1 MILMGL
7 LEGKNILIMGIRNKW
22 SIAWGIAKCCYDQG
36 ANLIFTYKSSH
47 EKQPALDLISEFS
60 GEHLVLQCDVEKE
73 EEVNATFET
82 IKNEYKELHGIV
94 HCIAHAQKEDLKK
107 DFLETSKDGYAKA
120 MDITSYSL
128 ILVAKHAKNLMPEGG
143 SIVTISYYGASK
155 VMPGYNLMGAAKA
168 ALEANVRYL
177 ANEIGPIG
185 IRVNSISSGP
195 IKTISSRDINDFN
208 SMLEIVQK
216 KSPLKKPVTPAEIG
230 DSTVFL
236 LSDLARGITGSNLY
250 VDNGYHIMG
259 I

>member
-1 MILMGL
+1 MGL

-22 SIAWGIAKCCYDQG
+22 SIAWGIAKSCDAQG
-36 ANLIFTYKSSH
+36 AKLIFTYR
-47 EKQPALDLISEFS
+47 
-60 GEHLVLQCDVEKE
+60 GERERESVEE
-73 EEVNATFET
+73 LLRDFPGCRAYACNVENEDEVDELFD
-82 IKNEYKELHGIV
+82 KLKKEYKSLDGIV

-107 DFLETSKDGYAKA
+107 DFLETSKEGYSHAL
-120 MDITSYSL
+120 DVTSYSL
-128 ILVAKHAKNLMPEGG
+128 ILVAKHAKNLMPNGG

-195 IKTISSRDINDFN
+195 IKTISSREINDFN
-208 SMLEIVQK
+208 SMLEIIEK
-216 KSPLKKPVTPAEIG
+216 KSPLKKSVTPAEIG
-230 DSTVFL
+230 DSAVFL
-236 LSDLARGITGSNLY
+236 LSELSRGITGTNLY

>member
-1 MILMGL
+1 MRL

-22 SIAWGIAKCCYDQG
+22 SIAWGIAKCCNDQG
-36 ANLIFTYKSSH
+36 ANLIFTYKSERERDSVI
-47 EKQPALDLISEFS
+47 ELISEFD
-60 GEHLVLQCDVEKE
+60 GKHTALQCDVENE
-73 EEVNATFET
+73 DEIDSIFNT
-82 IKNEYKELHGIV
+82 IKKEYKELHGIV
-94 HCIAHAQKEDLKK
+94 HCIAYAQKEDLKK

-120 MDITSYSL
+120 MDVTSYSL
-128 ILVAKHAKNLMPEGG
+128 ILIAKHSKNLMIDGG

-195 IKTISSRDINDFN
+195 IKTISSREINDFN
-208 SMLEIVQK
+208 NMLEIVQK

-230 DSTVFL
+230 DATVFL

>member
-1 MILMGL
+1 MGL
-7 LEGKNILIMGIRNKW
+7 LENKNVLIMGIRNKW
-22 SIAWGIAKCCYDQG
+22 SIAWGIAQSCTAQG
-36 ANLIFTYKSSH
+36 ARLIFTYRGDR
-47 EKQPALDLISEFS
+47 EKKEVDELIKDLPNAQAFPCNVENEGEVYEFF
-60 GEHLVLQCDVEKE
+60 EMIEKE
-73 EEVNATFET
+73 YKT
-82 IKNEYKELHGIV
+82 IDGIV

-107 DFLETSKDGYAKA
+107 DFLETSKVGYSHAL
-120 MDITSYSL
+120 DVTSYSL
-128 ILVAKHAKNLMPEGG
+128 ILVAKHAKNLMPDGG

-195 IKTISSRDINDFN
+195 IKTISSREINDFN
-208 SMLEIVQK
+208 NMLEIVEK
-216 KSPLKKPVTPAEIG
+216 KSPLKKSVTPAEIG

-236 LSDLARGITGSNLY
+236 LSDLSRGITGSNLY

>member
-1 MILMGL
+1 MGL
-7 LEGKNILIMGIRNKW
+7 LEGKNILVMGIRNKW
-22 SIAWGIAKCCYDQG
+22 SIAWGIAKSCDAQG
-36 ANLIFTYKSSH
+36 AKLIFTYR
-47 EKQPALDLISEFS
+47 
-60 GEHLVLQCDVEKE
+60 GERERESVEE
-73 EEVNATFET
+73 LLRDFPGCRAYACNVENEDEVDELFDK
-82 IKNEYKELHGIV
+82 IKKEYKSLDGIV

-107 DFLETSKDGYAKA
+107 DFLETSKEGYSHAL
-120 MDITSYSL
+120 DVTSYSL
-128 ILVAKHAKNLMPEGG
+128 ILVAKHAKNLMPNGG

-195 IKTISSRDINDFN
+195 IKTISSREINDFN
-208 SMLEIVQK
+208 SMLEIIEK
-216 KSPLKKPVTPAEIG
+216 KSPLKKSVTPAEIG
-230 DSTVFL
+230 DSAVFL
-236 LSDLARGITGSNLY
+236 LSELSRGITGTNLY

>member
-1 MILMGL
+1 MGL

-22 SIAWGIAKCCYDQG
+22 SIAWGIAKSCDAQG
-36 ANLIFTYKSSH
+36 AKLIFTYR
-47 EKQPALDLISEFS
+47 
-60 GEHLVLQCDVEKE
+60 GERERESVEE
-73 EEVNATFET
+73 LLRDFPGCRAYACNVENEDEVDELFDK
-82 IKNEYKELHGIV
+82 IKKEYKSLDGIV

-107 DFLETSKDGYAKA
+107 DFLETSKEGYSHAL
-120 MDITSYSL
+120 DVTSYSL
-128 ILVAKHAKNLMPEGG
+128 ILVAKHAKNLMPNGG

-195 IKTISSRDINDFN
+195 IKTISSREINDFN
-208 SMLEIVQK
+208 SMLEIIEK
-216 KSPLKKPVTPAEIG
+216 KSLLKKSVTPAEIG
-230 DSTVFL
+230 DSAVFL
-236 LSDLARGITGSNLY
+236 LSELSRGITGTNLY

>member
-1 MILMGL
+1 MGL

-22 SIAWGIAKCCYDQG
+22 SIAWGIAKCCHDQG
-36 ANLIFTYKSSH
+36 ANLIFTYKSER
-47 EKQPALDLISEFS
+47 EKDSVYELIEEFDGNTALE
-60 GEHLVLQCDVEKE
+60 CDVEDE
-73 EEVNATFET
+73 EAVDKTFEI
-82 IKNEYKELHGIV
+82 IKMQYKELHGIV

-107 DFLETSKDGYAKA
+107 DFLETSKAGYSHAL
-120 MDITSYSL
+120 DVTSYSL
-128 ILVAKHAKNLMPEGG
+128 ILVAKHAKNLMPDGG

-185 IRVNSISSGP
+185 IRVNSVSSGP
-195 IKTISSRDINDFN
+195 IKTISSREINDFN
-208 SMLEIVQK
+208 NMLEIIEK

-230 DSTVFL
+230 DATVFL

>member
-1 MILMGL
+1 MGL
-7 LEGKNILIMGIRNKW
+7 LENKTVLIMGIRNKW
-22 SIAWGIAKCCYDQG
+22 SIACGIARSCKEQG
-36 ANLIFTYKSSH
+36 ARLIFTYRGER
-47 EKQPALDLISEFS
+47 EKKEVEELITEFPDS
-60 GEHLVLQCDVEKE
+60 KAYPCNVENEGEVYEFFEMLEKE
-73 EEVNATFET
+73 
-82 IKNEYKELHGIV
+82 YKTVDGIV

-107 DFLETSKDGYAKA
+107 DFLETSKVGYSHAL
-120 MDITSYSL
+120 DVTSYSL
-128 ILVAKHAKNLMPEGG
+128 ILVAKHAKNLMPNGG

-177 ANEIGPIG
+177 ASEIGPIG

-195 IKTISSRDINDFN
+195 IKTISSREINDFN
-208 SMLEIVQK
+208 SMLEIVEK
-216 KSPLKKPVTPAEIG
+216 KSPLKRSVTPAEIG
-230 DSTVFL
+230 DSAVFL

>member
-1 MILMGL
+1 MGL

-22 SIAWGIAKCCYDQG
+22 SIAWGIAKSCDAQG
-36 ANLIFTYKSSH
+36 AKLIFTYR
-47 EKQPALDLISEFS
+47 
-60 GEHLVLQCDVEKE
+60 GERERESVEE
-73 EEVNATFET
+73 LLRDFPGCCAYACNVENEDEVDELFDK
-82 IKNEYKELHGIV
+82 IKKEYKSLDGIV

-107 DFLETSKDGYAKA
+107 DFLETSKEGYSHAL
-120 MDITSYSL
+120 DVTSYSL
-128 ILVAKHAKNLMPEGG
+128 ILVAKHAKNLMPNGG

-195 IKTISSRDINDFN
+195 IKTISSREINDFN
-208 SMLEIVQK
+208 SMLEIIEK
-216 KSPLKKPVTPAEIG
+216 KSPLKKSVTPAEIG
-230 DSTVFL
+230 DSAVFL
-236 LSDLARGITGSNLY
+236 LSELSRGITGTNLY

>member
-1 MILMGL
+1 MGL

-22 SIAWGIAKCCYDQG
+22 SIAWGIAKSCYDQG
-36 ANLIFTYKSSH
+36 ANLIFTYKSER
-47 EKQPALDLISEFS
+47 EKEFVMESLEDFHGHMALE
-60 GEHLVLQCDVEKE
+60 CDVENE
-73 EEVNATFET
+73 EEVSKTFEI
-82 IKNEYKELHGIV
+82 IKKEYKEIHGIV
-94 HCIAHAQKEDLKK
+94 HCIAHANKEDLKK
-107 DFLETSKDGYAKA
+107 DFLETSKAGYAHA
-120 MDITSYSL
+120 MDVTSYSL
-128 ILVAKHAKNLMPEGG
+128 ILIAKHARNLIADGG

-177 ANEIGPIG
+177 ASEMGPIG

-195 IKTISSRDINDFN
+195 IKTISSREINDFN
-208 SMLEIVQK
+208 TMLENFQK

-236 LSDLARGITGSNLY
+236 LSDLARGITGTNLY

>member
-1 MILMGL
+1 MGL

-22 SIAWGIAKCCYDQG
+22 SIAWGIAKSCDSQG
-36 ANLIFTYKSSH
+36 AKLIFTYR
-47 EKQPALDLISEFS
+47 
-60 GEHLVLQCDVEKE
+60 GERERESVEELLKDFPGCRAYACNVENE
-73 EEVNATFET
+73 EEVDELFA
-82 IKNEYKELHGIV
+82 KLKKEYKSLDGIV

-107 DFLETSKDGYAKA
+107 DFLETSKEGYSHAL
-120 MDITSYSL
+120 DVTSYSL
-128 ILVAKHAKNLMPEGG
+128 ILVAKHAKNLMPNGG

-195 IKTISSRDINDFN
+195 IKTISSREINDFN
-208 SMLEIVQK
+208 SMLEIVEK
-216 KSPLKKPVTPAEIG
+216 KSPLKKSVTPAEIG

-236 LSDLARGITGSNLY
+236 LSELSRGITGTNLY

>member
-1 MILMGL
+1 MGL

-22 SIAWGIAKCCYDQG
+22 SIAWGIAKCCHDQG
-36 ANLIFTYKSSH
+36 ANLIFTYKSER
-47 EKQPALDLISEFS
+47 EKDSVYELIEEFKGNVALE
-60 GEHLVLQCDVEKE
+60 CDVEDE
-73 EEVNATFET
+73 EAVNRTFEV
-82 IKNEYKELHGIV
+82 IKEKYKELHGIV

-107 DFLETSKDGYAKA
+107 DFLETSKVGYSHAL
-120 MDITSYSL
+120 DVTSYSL
-128 ILVAKHAKNLMPEGG
+128 ILVAKHAKNLMPDGG

-177 ANEIGPIG
+177 ASEIGPIG

-195 IKTISSRDINDFN
+195 IKTISSREINDFN
-208 SMLEIVQK
+208 NMLEIVEK
-216 KSPLKKPVTPAEIG
+216 KSPLKRPVTPAEIG
-230 DSTVFL
+230 DATVFL

>member
-1 MILMGL
+1 MGL

-22 SIAWGIAKCCYDQG
+22 SIAWGIAKSCYDQG
-36 ANLIFTYKSSH
+36 ANLIFTYKSER
-47 EKQPALDLISEFS
+47 EKEFVMESLEDFHGHTALE
-60 GEHLVLQCDVEKE
+60 CDVENE
-73 EEVNATFET
+73 EEVEKVFDK
-82 IKNEYKELHGIV
+82 IKKDYKKIHGIV

-107 DFLETSKDGYAKA
+107 DFLETSKDGYAHA
-120 MDITSYSL
+120 MDVSSYSL
-128 ILVAKHAKNLMPEGG
+128 ILIAKHAKNLMHDGG
-143 SIVTISYYGASK
+143 SILTISYYGASK

-177 ANEIGPIG
+177 ASEIGPIG

-195 IKTISSRDINDFN
+195 IKTISSREINDFN
-208 SMLEIVQK
+208 TMLENFQK
-216 KSPLKKPVTPAEIG
+216 KSPLKKPVTPSEIG
-230 DSTVFL
+230 DAAAFL

>member
-1 MILMGL
+1 MGL

-22 SIAWGIAKCCYDQG
+22 SIAWGIAKSCDAQG
-36 ANLIFTYKSSH
+36 AKLIFTYR
-47 EKQPALDLISEFS
+47 
-60 GEHLVLQCDVEKE
+60 GERERESVEE
-73 EEVNATFET
+73 LLRDFPGCRAYACNVENEDEVDELFD
-82 IKNEYKELHGIV
+82 KLKKEYKSLDGIV

-107 DFLETSKDGYAKA
+107 DFLETSKEGYSHAL
-120 MDITSYSL
+120 DVTSYSL
-128 ILVAKHAKNLMPEGG
+128 ILVAKHAKNLMPNGG

-195 IKTISSRDINDFN
+195 IKTISSREINDFN
-208 SMLEIVQK
+208 SMLEIVEK
-216 KSPLKKPVTPAEIG
+216 KSPLKKSVTPAEIG

-236 LSDLARGITGSNLY
+236 LSELSRGITGTNLY

>member
-1 MILMGL
+1 MGL

-22 SIAWGIAKCCYDQG
+22 SIAWGIAKCCHDQG
-36 ANLIFTYKSSH
+36 ANLIFTYKSER
-47 EKQPALDLISEFS
+47 EKDSVYELIQEFKGNTALE
-60 GEHLVLQCDVEKE
+60 CDVEDE
-73 EEVNATFET
+73 DAVNKTFEA
-82 IKNEYKELHGIV
+82 IKAQYKELHGIV

-107 DFLETSKDGYAKA
+107 DFLETSKAGYSHAL
-120 MDITSYSL
+120 DVTSYSL
-128 ILVAKHAKNLMPEGG
+128 ILVAKHAKNLMPDGG

-185 IRVNSISSGP
+185 IRVNSVSSGP
-195 IKTISSRDINDFN
+195 IKTISSREINDFN
-208 SMLEIVQK
+208 NMLEIVEK

-230 DSTVFL
+230 DATVFL

>member
-1 MILMGL
+1 MGL

-22 SIAWGIAKCCYDQG
+22 SIAWGIAKSCDAQG
-36 ANLIFTYKSSH
+36 AKLIFTYR
-47 EKQPALDLISEFS
+47 
-60 GEHLVLQCDVEKE
+60 GERERESVEELLRDFPGCHAYACNVENE
-73 EEVNATFET
+73 EEVNELFD
-82 IKNEYKELHGIV
+82 KLKKEYKSLDGIV

-107 DFLETSKDGYAKA
+107 DFLETSKEGYSHAL
-120 MDITSYSL
+120 DVTSYSL
-128 ILVAKHAKNLMPEGG
+128 ILVAKHAKNLMPNGG

-195 IKTISSRDINDFN
+195 IKTISSREINDFN
-208 SMLEIVQK
+208 SMLEIVEK
-216 KSPLKKPVTPAEIG
+216 KSPLKRSVTPAEIG

-236 LSDLARGITGSNLY
+236 LSELSRGITGTNLY

>member
-1 MILMGL
+1 MGL
-7 LEGKNILIMGIRNKW
+7 LEGKNILVMGIRNKW
-22 SIAWGIAKCCYDQG
+22 SIAWGIAKSCDAQG
-36 ANLIFTYKSSH
+36 AKLIFTYR
-47 EKQPALDLISEFS
+47 
-60 GEHLVLQCDVEKE
+60 GERERESVEE
-73 EEVNATFET
+73 LLRDFPGCRAYACNVENEDEVDELFDK
-82 IKNEYKELHGIV
+82 IKKEYKSLDGIV

-107 DFLETSKDGYAKA
+107 DFLETSKEGYSHAL
-120 MDITSYSL
+120 DVTSYSL
-128 ILVAKHAKNLMPEGG
+128 ILVAKHAKNLMPNGG

-195 IKTISSRDINDFN
+195 IKTISSREINDFN
-208 SMLEIVQK
+208 SMLEIIEK
-216 KSPLKKPVTPAEIG
+216 KSLLKKSVTPAEIG
-230 DSTVFL
+230 DSAVFL
-236 LSDLARGITGSNLY
+236 LSELSRGITGTNLY

>member
-1 MILMGL
+1 MGL

-22 SIAWGIAKCCYDQG
+22 SIAWGIAKCCNAQG
-36 ANLIFTYKSSH
+36 ANLIFTYKSER
-47 EKQPALDLISEFS
+47 EKEPVLELIKEF
-60 GEHLVLQCDVEKE
+60 GEHHIALKCDVENE
-73 EEVNATFET
+73 EEVAETFDV
-82 IKNEYKELHGIV
+82 IKKQYNEINGIV

-128 ILVAKHAKNLMPEGG
+128 ILVAKYSKNLMADGG

-195 IKTISSRDINDFN
+195 IKTISSREINDFN
-208 SMLEIVQK
+208 NMLEIVEK
-216 KSPLKKPVTPAEIG
+216 KSPLKRPVTPTEIG
-230 DSTVFL
+230 DATVFL

>member
-1 MILMGL
+1 MGL

-22 SIAWGIAKCCYDQG
+22 SIAWGIAKSCDAQG
-36 ANLIFTYKSSH
+36 AKLIFTYR
-47 EKQPALDLISEFS
+47 
-60 GEHLVLQCDVEKE
+60 GERERESVEE
-73 EEVNATFET
+73 LLRDFPGCRAYACNVENEDEVDELFD
-82 IKNEYKELHGIV
+82 KLKKEYKSLDGIV

-107 DFLETSKDGYAKA
+107 DFLETSKEGYSHAL
-120 MDITSYSL
+120 DVTSYSL
-128 ILVAKHAKNLMPEGG
+128 ILVAKHAKNLMPNGG

-195 IKTISSRDINDFN
+195 IKTISSREINDFN
-208 SMLEIVQK
+208 SMLEIVEK
-216 KSPLKKPVTPAEIG
+216 KSPLKKSVTPAEIG
-230 DSTVFL
+230 DSAVFL
-236 LSDLARGITGSNLY
+236 LSELSRGITGTNLY

>member
-1 MILMGL
+1 MGL
-7 LEGKNILIMGIRNKW
+7 LEGKNVLIMGIRNKW
-22 SIAWGIAKCCYDQG
+22 SIAWGIAKSCDAQG
-36 ANLIFTYKSSH
+36 AKLIFTYRGDR
-47 EKQPALDLISEFS
+47 EKESVDELLKDFPGCSAYA
-60 GEHLVLQCDVEKE
+60 CDVENE
-73 EEVNATFET
+73 SEVDNLFD
-82 IKNEYKELHGIV
+82 ILKKEYKELNGIV

-107 DFLETSKDGYAKA
+107 DFLETSKEGYSHAL
-120 MDITSYSL
+120 DVTSYSL
-128 ILVAKHAKNLMPEGG
+128 ILVAKHAKNLMPNGG

-195 IKTISSRDINDFN
+195 IKTISSREINDFN
-208 SMLEIVQK
+208 SMLEIVEK
-216 KSPLKKPVTPAEIG
+216 KSPLKRSVTPSEIG
-230 DSTVFL
+230 DSTAFL
-236 LSDLARGITGSNLY
+236 LSELSRGITGTNLY

>member
-1 MILMGL
+1 MGL
-7 LEGKNILIMGIRNKW
+7 LEGKNVLIMGIRNKW
-22 SIAWGIAKCCYDQG
+22 SIAWGIAKSCDAQG
-36 ANLIFTYKSSH
+36 AKLIFTYRGERERESVEELLK
-47 EKQPALDLISEFS
+47 EFP
-60 GEHLVLQCDVEKE
+60 GCRAYACNVENE
-73 EEVNATFET
+73 NEVDELFD
-82 IKNEYKELHGIV
+82 KLKKEYKSLDGIV

-107 DFLETSKDGYAKA
+107 DFLETSKEGYSHAL
-120 MDITSYSL
+120 DVTSYSL
-128 ILVAKHAKNLMPEGG
+128 ILVAKHAKNLMPNGG

-195 IKTISSRDINDFN
+195 IKTISSREINDFN
-208 SMLEIVQK
+208 SMLEIVEK
-216 KSPLKKPVTPAEIG
+216 KSPLKKSVTPAEIG

-236 LSDLARGITGSNLY
+236 LSELSRGITGTNLY

>member
-1 MILMGL
+1 MGL
-7 LEGKNILIMGIRNKW
+7 LEGKNVLIMGIRNKW
-22 SIAWGIAKCCYDQG
+22 SIAWGIAKSCDAQG
-36 ANLIFTYKSSH
+36 AKLIFTYR
-47 EKQPALDLISEFS
+47 
-60 GEHLVLQCDVEKE
+60 GERERESVEELLKDFPGCRAYACNVE
-73 EEVNATFET
+73 NEAEVDELFNN
-82 IKNEYKELHGIV
+82 IKKEYKSLDGIV

-107 DFLETSKDGYAKA
+107 DFLETSKEGYSHAL
-120 MDITSYSL
+120 DVTSYSL
-128 ILVAKHAKNLMPEGG
+128 ILVAKHAKNLMPNGG

-155 VMPGYNLMGAAKA
+155 VMPGYNLMGSAKA

-195 IKTISSRDINDFN
+195 IKTISSREINDFN
-208 SMLEIVQK
+208 SMLEIVEK
-216 KSPLKKPVTPAEIG
+216 KSPLKKSVTPAEIG

-236 LSDLARGITGSNLY
+236 LSELSRGITGTNLY

>member
-1 MILMGL
+1 MGL

-22 SIAWGIAKCCYDQG
+22 SIAWGIAKSCDAQG
-36 ANLIFTYKSSH
+36 AKLIFTYRGERERESV
-47 EKQPALDLISEFS
+47 EELLRDFPGCRAYACNVENEDEFD
-60 GEHLVLQCDVEKE
+60 ELFDKLK
-73 EEVNATFET
+73 
-82 IKNEYKELHGIV
+82 KEYKSLDGIV

-107 DFLETSKDGYAKA
+107 DFLETSKEGYSHAL
-120 MDITSYSL
+120 DVTSYSL
-128 ILVAKHAKNLMPEGG
+128 ILVAKHAKNLMPNGG

-195 IKTISSRDINDFN
+195 IKTISSREINDFN
-208 SMLEIVQK
+208 SMLEIVEK
-216 KSPLKKPVTPAEIG
+216 KSPLKKSVTPAEIG

-236 LSDLARGITGSNLY
+236 LSELSRGITGTNLY

>member
-1 MILMGL
+1 MGL
-7 LEGKNILIMGIRNKW
+7 LDGKNILIMGIRNKW
-22 SIAWGIAKCCYDQG
+22 SIAWGIAKSCYDQG
-36 ANLIFTYKSSH
+36 ANLIFTYKSDR
-47 EKQPALDLISEFS
+47 EKEFVTESLEDFHGHTALE
-60 GEHLVLQCDVEKE
+60 CDVENE
-73 EEVNATFET
+73 DEVAKVFTT
-82 IKNEYKELHGIV
+82 IKKEYKEIHGIV
-94 HCIAHAQKEDLKK
+94 HCIAHANKDDLKK
-107 DFLETSKDGYAKA
+107 DFLETSKDGYSHA
-120 MDITSYSL
+120 MDVTSYSL
-128 ILVAKHAKNLMPEGG
+128 ILIAKHAKNLMVDGG

-155 VMPGYNLMGAAKA
+155 VMPGYNLMGSAKA

-195 IKTISSRDINDFN
+195 IKTISSREINDFN
-208 SMLEIVQK
+208 TMLENFQK

-230 DSTVFL
+230 DATVFL

>member
-1 MILMGL
+1 MGL
-7 LEGKNILIMGIRNKW
+7 LEGKNVLIMGIRNKW
-22 SIAWGIAKCCYDQG
+22 SIAWGIAKSCDAQG
-36 ANLIFTYKSSH
+36 AKLIFTYR
-47 EKQPALDLISEFS
+47 
-60 GEHLVLQCDVEKE
+60 GERERESVEE
-73 EEVNATFET
+73 LLRDFPGCRAYACNVENENEVDELFD
-82 IKNEYKELHGIV
+82 KLKKEYKSLDGIV

-107 DFLETSKDGYAKA
+107 DFLETSKEGYSHAL
-120 MDITSYSL
+120 DVTSYSL
-128 ILVAKHAKNLMPEGG
+128 ILVAKHAKNLMPNGG

-195 IKTISSRDINDFN
+195 IKTISSREINDFN
-208 SMLEIVQK
+208 SMLEIVEK
-216 KSPLKKPVTPAEIG
+216 KSPLKKSVTPAEIG

-236 LSDLARGITGSNLY
+236 LSELSRGITGTNLY

>member
-1 MILMGL
+1 MGL
-7 LEGKNILIMGIRNKW
+7 LEGKNILIMGIRNKR
-22 SIAWGIAKCCYDQG
+22 SIAWGIAESCYKQG
-36 ANLIFTYKSSH
+36 ANLIFTYKS
-47 EKQPALDLISEFS
+47 EKEKEFAIEATKDFN
-60 GEHLVLQCDVEKE
+60 GHTTLQCDVCNE
-73 EEVNATFET
+73 EEVNKTFEV
-82 IKNEYKELHGIV
+82 IEKEYKKLHGIV
-94 HCIAHAQKEDLKK
+94 HCIAHAEKKDLKK
-107 DFLETSKDGYAKA
+107 DFLETSREGYAYA
-120 MDITSYSL
+120 LDVTSYSL
-128 ILVAKHAKNLMPEGG
+128 ILIAKHAKNLMPDGG

-195 IKTISSRDINDFN
+195 IKTVSSREINDFN
-208 SMLEIVQK
+208 TMLEIVQK

-230 DSTVFL
+230 DSTAFL

>member
-1 MILMGL
+1 MGL
-7 LEGKNILIMGIRNKW
+7 LEGKNVLIMGIRNKW
-22 SIAWGIAKCCYDQG
+22 SIAWGIAKSCDSQG
-36 ANLIFTYKSSH
+36 AKLIFTYRGDR
-47 EKQPALDLISEFS
+47 EKESVNELLKDFPGCSAYA
-60 GEHLVLQCDVEKE
+60 CDVENE
-73 EEVNATFET
+73 SEVDNLFDML
-82 IKNEYKELHGIV
+82 KKQYKELHGIV

-107 DFLETSKDGYAKA
+107 DFLETSKEGYSHAL
-120 MDITSYSL
+120 DVTSYSL
-128 ILVAKHAKNLMPEGG
+128 ILVAKHAKNLMPNGG

-195 IKTISSRDINDFN
+195 IKTISSREINDFN
-208 SMLEIVQK
+208 SMLEIVEK
-216 KSPLKKPVTPAEIG
+216 KSPLKRSVTPTEIG

-236 LSDLARGITGSNLY
+236 LSELSRGITGTNLY

>member
-1 MILMGL
+1 MGL

-22 SIAWGIAKCCYDQG
+22 SIAWGIAKSCDAQG
-36 ANLIFTYKSSH
+36 AKLIFTYR
-47 EKQPALDLISEFS
+47 
-60 GEHLVLQCDVEKE
+60 GERERESVEE
-73 EEVNATFET
+73 LLRDFPGCRAYACNVENEDEVDELFDK
-82 IKNEYKELHGIV
+82 IKKEYKSLDGIV

-107 DFLETSKDGYAKA
+107 DFLETSKEGYSHAL
-120 MDITSYSL
+120 DVTSYSL
-128 ILVAKHAKNLMPEGG
+128 ILVAKHAKNLMPNGG

-195 IKTISSRDINDFN
+195 IKTISSREINDFN
-208 SMLEIVQK
+208 SMLEIIEK
-216 KSPLKKPVTPAEIG
+216 KSPLKKSVTPAEIG
-230 DSTVFL
+230 DSAVFL
-236 LSDLARGITGSNLY
+236 LSELSRGITGTNLY

>member
-1 MILMGL
+1 MEL
-7 LEGKNILIMGIRNKW
+7 LNGKNILIMGIRNKW
-22 SIAWGIAKCCYDQG
+22 SIAWGIAQCCHNQG
-36 ANLIFTYKSSH
+36 ANLIFTYKSDR
-47 EKQPALDLISEFS
+47 EKESVME
-60 GEHLVLQCDVEKE
+60 LVKDFNGCLALQCDVENE
-73 EEVNATFET
+73 EEVDKTFEI
-82 IKNEYKELHGIV
+82 IKKDYKELHGIV

-107 DFLETSKDGYAKA
+107 DFLETSKQGYSHAL
-120 MDITSYSL
+120 DVTSYSL
-128 ILVAKHAKNLMPEGG
+128 ILVAKHAKNLMPNGG

-185 IRVNSISSGP
+185 IRVNSVSSGP
-195 IKTISSRDINDFN
+195 IKTISSREINDFN
-208 SMLEIVQK
+208 NMLEIVEK

-230 DSTVFL
+230 DATVFL
-236 LSDLARGITGSNLY
+236 LSNLARGITGSNLY

>member
-1 MILMGL
+1 MGL

-22 SIAWGIAKCCYDQG
+22 SIAWGIAKSCDAQG
-36 ANLIFTYKSSH
+36 AKLIFTYRGERERESVEELLK
-47 EKQPALDLISEFS
+47 EFP
-60 GEHLVLQCDVEKE
+60 GCRAYACNVENE
-73 EEVNATFET
+73 NEVDELFD
-82 IKNEYKELHGIV
+82 KLKKEYKSLDGIV

-107 DFLETSKDGYAKA
+107 DFLETSKEGYSHAL
-120 MDITSYSL
+120 DVTSYSL
-128 ILVAKHAKNLMPEGG
+128 ILVAKHAKNLMPNGG

-195 IKTISSRDINDFN
+195 IKTISSREINDFN
-208 SMLEIVQK
+208 NMLEIVEK
-216 KSPLKKPVTPAEIG
+216 KSPLKKSVTPAEIG

-236 LSDLARGITGSNLY
+236 LSELSRGITGTNLY